1 MSSSWKPLKEI
12 IKIQFGRKMFYDILP
27 ELPWEWEYPWGFP
40 FPWDGNGNGK
50 DFFPVGIPIGIP
62 IGIPMGIPIGIPMG
76 IPMGYSN
83 TVSLGHP

>member
-1 MSSSWKPLKEI
+1 MIPNSNCSKQSKNIQKGSINSRKLMRKCI
-12 IKIQFGRKMFYDILP
+12 IEVLS

-40 FPWDGNGNGK
+40 YPWDGNGDGK

-62 IGIPMGIPIGIPMG
+62 MGN
-76 IPMGYSN
+76 SN

>member
-1 MSSSWKPLKEI
+1 MTKTLLIRKSYNYDKIDCI
-12 IKIQFGRKMFYDILP
+12 IVWYLVCKP

-62 IGIPMGIPIGIPMG
+62 IGIPMGIP
-76 IPMGYSN
+76 MGYSN

>member
-1 MSSSWKPLKEI
+1 MEATNNRQSC
-12 IKIQFGRKMFYDILP
+12 R
-27 ELPWEWEYPWGFP
+27 
-40 FPWDGNGNGK
+40 GNGK

-83 TVSLGHP
+83 MVSLGHP

>member
-1 MSSSWKPLKEI
+1 MHVFSPLI
-12 IKIQFGRKMFYDILP
+12 TNTRLYP

-40 FPWDGNGNGK
+40 FPWDGNGK

-62 IGIPMGIPIGIPMG
+62 IGIPMG
-76 IPMGYSN
+76 YSN